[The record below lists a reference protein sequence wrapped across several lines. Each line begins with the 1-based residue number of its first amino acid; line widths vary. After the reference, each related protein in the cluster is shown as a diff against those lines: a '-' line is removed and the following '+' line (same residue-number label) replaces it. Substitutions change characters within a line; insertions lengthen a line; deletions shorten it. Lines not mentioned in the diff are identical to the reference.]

1 PGEAIT
7 SVVGHY
13 RFTHDRAWLERVYP
27 KVWRAAQ
34 FQDALRG
41 RTLAE
46 GPETASLLPA
56 NLSAED
62 LGLASWHHY
71 WDDLW
76 AIAGYREAA
85 FAVSELGR
93 TDEAAQLAS
102 RAEDLQVALLRS
114 IELVAARTGRA
125 FVPNWVMAPPPNGP
139 RRSRS

>member
-62 LGLASWHHY
+62 LGPATWHHY

-85 FAVSELGR
+85 YAARELGHTSDAVDFDAR
-93 TDEAAQLAS
+93 AQ
-102 RAEDLQVALLRS
+102 DLQANVLQSVSLVQARSGVAY
-114 IELVAARTGRA
+114 V
-125 FVPNWVMAPPPNGP
+125 PNGP
-139 RRSRS
+139 EEVTTSAMAR